1 MGVHKYRS
9 GYIRVVSFVKEN
21 EHIGL
26 VNKYYS
32 NMCLEKPRL
41 YALFRHPNIVKRIL
55 YLRRRF
61 EKCNLQVSFLRH
73 YMWVSHRVYSIR
85 LTNIWKKLHSMRK
98 VFPNRINVNLHVLNR
113 LTHIPY
119 ICVFLLIKKY
129 TYTPKYV
136 NVIIHMDR
144 IVLDI

>member
-1 MGVHKYRS
+1 VGSTLMGVHKYRS
-9 GYIRVVSFVKEN
+9 GYIRVVSFVKEH

-32 NMCLEKPRL
+32 NMCLGNPRL

-61 EKCNLQVSFLRH
+61 EKCNLQVSFLSH

-98 VFPNRINVNLHVLNR
+98 VFPKQNRCKFAR
-113 LTHIPY
+113 PQ
-119 ICVFLLIKKY
+119 
-129 TYTPKYV
+129 
-136 NVIIHMDR
+136 
-144 IVLDI
+144 